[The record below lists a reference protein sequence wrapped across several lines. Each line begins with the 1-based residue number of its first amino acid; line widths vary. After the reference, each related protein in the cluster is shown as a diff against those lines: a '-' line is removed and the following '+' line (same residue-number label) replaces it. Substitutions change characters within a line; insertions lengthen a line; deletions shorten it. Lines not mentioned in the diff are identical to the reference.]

1 MFETT
6 PIIIIKK
13 TTGAL
18 NTVLPGHA
26 DVAHAVSQVAVTG
39 EALLD
44 GPLRFLTAA
53 LSPDRQRAPAG
64 CGEPPVGWVLR
75 FNGFDQLSEK
85 I

>member
-1 MFETT
+1 M
-6 PIIIIKK
+6 
-13 TTGAL
+13 A
-18 NTVLPGHA
+18 LPGHA

-53 LSPDRQRAPAG
+53 LSPDGQQAAAG
-64 CGEPPVGWVLR
+64 CGEPPAGWVLS
-75 FNGFDQLSEK
+75 FNGFYQLSEN